1 MPRAGGESTKLKP
14 PWSEVVVTS
23 PTTVSVWSGFVRVTW
38 TVSPFA
44 GEPSERLRWTSSK
57 ARSTAGTYYWIGY
70 QPQESEIDEVTAPV
84 PLWA

>member
-44 GEPSERLRWTSSK
+44 GEPSERLRKPNRLAWSPTLILVPPEK
-57 ARSTAGTYYWIGY
+57 
-70 QPQESEIDEVTAPV
+70 ESEIDEVTAPV